1 MKNSK
6 VIYWIKNNE
15 NLAGTYNTK
24 IDNKP
29 HNAFYDRLN
38 TPKLIGQVNDKS
50 FLNAACGPGKY
61 AEILI
66 SRSYGN
72 RI

>member
-1 MKNSK
+1 MR
-6 VIYWIKNNE
+6 V
-15 NLAGTYNTK
+15 ATNTK

>member
-15 NLAGTYNTK
+15 NLAGAYNTK

-38 TPKLIGQVNDKS
+38 TLK
-50 FLNAACGPGKY
+50 
-61 AEILI
+61 
-66 SRSYGN
+66 
-72 RI
+72 